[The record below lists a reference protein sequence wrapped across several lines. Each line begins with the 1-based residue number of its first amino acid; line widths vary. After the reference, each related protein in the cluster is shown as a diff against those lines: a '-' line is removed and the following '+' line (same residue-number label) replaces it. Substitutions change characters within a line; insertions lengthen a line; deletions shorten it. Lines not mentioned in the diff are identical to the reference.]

1 MNQKELKKVSK
12 TLKQWI
18 LEDCD
23 DKENKGIVNMHYG
36 YIETNSNQDKYTEYE
51 KIENFLHK
59 YMEHFHQISSIQLI
73 HLARNHSLLLFHYHL
88 HQLEVQHV

>member
-18 LEDCD
+18 LEDCN

-51 KIENFLHK
+51 KNRKLPT
-59 YMEHFHQISSIQLI
+59 
-73 HLARNHSLLLFHYHL
+73 
-88 HQLEVQHV
+88 